1 MTKTIFLIP
10 GFKTQIADARYQWLV
25 SYVKSKDYVV
35 YPVPIVWNNR
45 TVTQN
50 AQEFIDFFESKN
62 IQNSYILGFSYGAV
76 IALTTATKTAP
87 KKLILCSL
95 SPDFLEDAAAMSDWH
110 KSYIGDRR
118 YADVATRSAV
128 ELTTSL
134 QSNTVLFCGEKE
146 GADYPQLQIRSQE
159 TAKLAQYAKLI
170 MVENAPHDISFPTYR
185 AAIQKEL

>member
-10 GFKTQIADARYQWLV
+10 GFKTQIADVTYRWLIT
-25 SYVKSKDYVV
+25 YLESKNYIV
-35 YPVPIVWNNR
+35 YPVPITWSNK
-45 TVTQN
+45 TITQN
-50 AQEFIDFFESKN
+50 AQEFLDFFESKN
-62 IQNSYILGFSYGAV
+62 VQNSYILGFSYGAI

-128 ELTTSL
+128 ELATSL

-170 MVENAPHDISFPTYR
+170 MVENAPHDISFPTYQE
-185 AAIQKEL
+185 AIKREL